1 VGLPKTY
8 RLKHRRDFQL
18 VYQQGIRLNSPHLIL
33 RAFFPVDRDDFCQL
47 PPTQFGISIGRKVS
61 KKAVTR
67 NRIKRQI
74 RLAIREMLPSI
85 DPGWKVV
92 IVVKFGAGECKCE
105 HFLRELKKLLTEANI
120 INGY

>member
-8 RLKHRRDFQL
+8 RLKHWRDFQL

-33 RAFFPVDRDDFCQL
+33 RAFSQVDRDNSGQW

-61 KKAVTR
+61 KKAVIR

-74 RLAIREMLPSI
+74 RIAIQEMLPLLE
-85 DPGWKVV
+85 PGWKVV
-92 IVVKFGAGECKCE
+92 IVVKFGASECKCE
-105 HFLRELKKLLTEANI
+105 HFLRELKKLLTEVKI
-120 INGY
+120 INGH

>member
-18 VYQQGIRLNSPHLIL
+18 VYQKGIRLNSPHLIL
-33 RAFFPVDRDDFCQL
+33 RAFSPVDLDNSCQL

-74 RLAIREMLPSI
+74 RLAIREMLSLLK
-85 DPGWKVV
+85 PGWKVV
-92 IVVKFGAGECKCE
+92 IVVKFGASECKCE
-105 HFLRELKKLLTEANI
+105 HFLRELKKLLTQAKI
-120 INGY
+120 INGH